1 MTKRYGEGKG
11 GYGMDSN
18 IRIDEA
24 RLCLV
29 IAIGPWDFCRL
40 DIYAVSGI
48 R

>member
-1 MTKRYGEGKG
+1 MMKRYRKGKD
-11 GYGMDSN
+11 GYGMNSN

-29 IAIGPWDFCRL
+29 IAIGPWDFCGL
-40 DIYAVSGI
+40 DFYAVSGI